1 MDGPIFLLGS
11 ARSGTTLLRLLLTS
25 HPAVCIAPE
34 SSFLTW
40 YPETYSD
47 WSAEDVDSSRR
58 PAFVADLMA
67 ARKFVTWGLAAD
79 DIDARIVR
87 NRPRSYAELVEI
99 PYRMYA
105 ESIGKPDA
113 QWGDKNNIHMDFV
126 SQIDELFEN
135 ARFLHIVRDV
145 RDCFVSS
152 ADIRALDSTSPYKPQ
167 LSANPVEFAEAW
179 DTQNRKALAA
189 LSTIGSN
196 RWETIRYEDLVS
208 SPEKTLSPVLHMWG
222 MKWDDEMLSFH
233 VSNRNQQLE
242 PIETSEWKTLVS
254 EPVTDSQV
262 GRFRA
267 KLSDE
272 EIAALEKAGRHTLE
286 QFGYISANGGESS

>member
-1 MDGPIFLLGS
+1 M
-11 ARSGTTLLRLLLTS
+11 RLLLTS
-25 HPAVCIAPE
+25 HPAVAIAPE

-40 YPETYSD
+40 HADAYSNWD
-47 WSAEDVDSSRR
+47 GRDVASPRR
-58 PAFVADLMA
+58 TAFVADLMA
-67 ARKFVTWGLAAD
+67 ARKFVTWGLAAA

-87 NRPRSYAELVEI
+87 DFPRNYADLVAI

-126 SQIDELFEN
+126 PQIDALFDN

-152 ADIRALDSTSPYKPQ
+152 ADIRELDSLSPYKPN
-167 LSANPVEFAEAW
+167 LSANPAEFAEAW
-179 DTQNRKALAA
+179 DTQNRQALAA
-189 LSTIGSN
+189 LSALGSD
-196 RWETIRYEDLVS
+196 RWETIRYEDLVAW
-208 SPEKTLSPVLHMWG
+208 PEKTLSPVLHKWG
-222 MKWDDEMLSFH
+222 LEWDEAMLSFH
-233 VSNRNQQLE
+233 VSNRSQQLE
-242 PIETSEWKTLVS
+242 PIETSDWKALVS

-267 KLSDE
+267 RLSDV
-272 EIAALEKAGRHTLE
+272 EISALEKAGRHTLQ
-286 QFGYISANGGESS
+286 QFAYIPVNGDESQPHRM